1 MIKRKN
7 YKAVEDMVKAVE
19 EALALLRQKPGL
31 AATAGQ
37 ILDKGMRMIYGEL
50 FGNPRI
56 KEGVFPGQRDLS
68 EVRRDAGELIA
79 LGEAWIS
86 FICQILARRK
96 AAPNALDEAFYAMM
110 DRVRCVEEGVILC
123 QVRALIQSYQPEYR
137 ECLNAHYEKLGY
149 MWGALDTKANV
160 YEVVENRIRVMA
172 GHWAEMERVY
182 ERLSDYRSKKVLY
195 HTLSSWLTYD
205 RADLLAMYENNY
217 GDYWDLDLVS
227 CTEDEVFVDLGA
239 FTGDSV
245 QSYID
250 TYGVWKRI
258 YAYEMMEDNF
268 LAMQKNLQGYEN
280 IVTVRK
286 AVSQEPGVMYIDE
299 EINFIDAHRLADF
312 GRNAVE
318 VTTLDE
324 DIKERITLIKLDIE
338 GAEKDALLG
347 AKRHIQEEKPKL
359 LVSVY
364 HNNEDIWKIPGMLLE
379 MREDYRFYLRSNG
392 RQYGPVDMV
401 LFAV

>member
-1 MIKRKN
+1 MKRKD
-7 YKAVEDMVKAVE
+7 YSAVEEMVKAVE
-19 EALALLRQKPGL
+19 ESLALLRQNPGL
-31 AATAGQ
+31 VSTAWR
-37 ILDKGMRMIYGEL
+37 ILDKGMRMVYGEL

-56 KEGVFPGQRDLS
+56 KAGVFPGERELS
-68 EVRRDAGELIA
+68 EVRKDVDGMIA

-86 FICQILARRK
+86 FIRQILARRK
-96 AAPNALDEAFYAMM
+96 NTPNALDEAFFAMM
-110 DRVRCVEEGVILC
+110 DRVRCVEEGVILR
-123 QVRALIQSYQPEYR
+123 QVRALLRSYQPEYLER
-137 ECLNAHYEKLGY
+137 LNGHYEKLGY
-149 MWGALDTKANV
+149 MWGRLDTKANV

-182 ERLSDYRSKKVLY
+182 GWLADYRSKKVFY
-195 HTLSSWLTYD
+195 HTLSSWLTYNIE
-205 RADLLAMYENNY
+205 DLSAMYENNFEA
-217 GDYWDLDLVS
+217 YWDLDLVS
-227 CTEDEVFVDLGA
+227 CKEEEVLVDLGA

-268 LAMQKNLQGYEN
+268 LKMQKNLQGYEN
-280 IVTVRK
+280 IVMIRK
-286 AVSQEPGVMYIDE
+286 AVAQKPGMMYVDDG
-299 EINFIDAHRLADF
+299 INFIDAHRLAAS

-324 DIKERITLIKLDIE
+324 DIAEKITLIKLDIE
-338 GAEKDALLG
+338 GAEQDALLG
-347 AKRHIQEEKPKL
+347 AKRHILEEKPKL

-364 HNNEDIWKIPGMLLE
+364 HNNEDIWKIPGMLME